1 MSGQKAFFDVT
12 VSGKYARRYS
22 KQTLKQCHSM
32 NKNEKKSHYNTRI
45 MEVDQVSF
53 MPLVF
58 AVAGGI
64 GGEDR
69 GFYSRLATLQSL
81 KSEIEKSKVTSWI
94 RSRVNFAL
102 LISMLLC
109 LRGSQQKLAN
119 EKLDIELKH
128 TNKY

>member
-1 MSGQKAFFDVT
+1 
-12 VSGKYARRYS
+12 
-22 KQTLKQCHSM
+22 M
-32 NKNEKKSHYNTRI
+32 NKNEKKRHYNTRI
-45 MEVDQVSF
+45 MEVGQGSF
-53 MPLVF
+53 TSLVF

-81 KSEIEKSKVTSWI
+81 KSGIEKSKVTSWI
-94 RSRVNFAL
+94 RSRANVAL
-102 LISMLLC
+102 LRSMLLC

-119 EKLDIELKH
+119 EKLDIELEH